1 MNTGSIEVDGVDF
14 SINEYFVN
22 HPENIIGELSVERNW
37 RNGKYS
43 LDVKSTGNV
52 GEQLDRAIKKL
63 PKNLLSGVQ
72 SVGTV
77 NVTENTSP
85 LQTFIAKDDGTVEY
99 IDAQTGDIKQ
109 IKKKTG

>member
-43 LDVKSTGNV
+43 LD
-52 GEQLDRAIKKL
+52 IKK
-63 PKNLLSGVQ
+63 
-72 SVGTV
+72 
-77 NVTENTSP
+77 
-85 LQTFIAKDDGTVEY
+85 Y
-99 IDAQTGDIKQ
+99 R
-109 IKKKTG
+109 